1 MSGRMRKTCILP
13 GLGRA
18 QPKYSEAMSGEQIRR
33 MYMTK
38 ELKQE
43 YTLRIT
49 QANKT
54 QLITILYEMVIL
66 YVDEAEDALAA
77 GDKVAYK
84 SAIRKIRGCMNELTA
99 SLHFEYEL
107 ARNLLQL
114 YLYVNRELV
123 KASSHYDKDSL
134 EHVRL
139 VIGQLRDAYAQIES
153 RDTSGP
159 VMGNTQTVYA
169 GLTYGRNTLTE
180 NIGGSDSNR
189 GFCV

>member
-1 MSGRMRKTCILP
+1 MITV
-13 GLGRA
+13 
-18 QPKYSEAMSGEQIRR
+18 
-33 MYMTK
+33 MTK

-43 YTLRIT
+43 FTLRIT

-54 QLITILYEMVIL
+54 QLITILYEMVLI
-66 YVDEAEDALAA
+66 YIDEAEAALSEEDRA
-77 GDKVAYK
+77 GYK
-84 SAIRKIRGCMNELTA
+84 SALRKIRGCMNELTA
-99 SLHFEYEL
+99 SLNLEYDL
-107 ARNLLQL
+107 AQNILQL

-123 KASSHYDKDSL
+123 QASVHYDRDNL

-139 VIGQLRDAYAQIES
+139 VIGELQKAYKKIEAQ
-153 RDTSGP
+153 DVSGP

-180 NIGGSDSNR
+180 SITDPASNR

>member
-1 MSGRMRKTCILP
+1 
-13 GLGRA
+13 
-18 QPKYSEAMSGEQIRR
+18 
-33 MYMTK
+33 MTK

-54 QLITILYEMVIL
+54 QLITILYEMVLL
-66 YVDEAEDALAA
+66 YVDEAQAALEA
-77 GDKVAYK
+77 GQKMEYK
-84 SAIRKIRGCMNELTA
+84 SAIRKIRGCMDELMA
-99 SLHFEYEL
+99 SLNFDYEL
-107 ARNLLQL
+107 AHNLMQL
-114 YLYVNRELV
+114 YLYINRELV
-123 KASSHYDKDSL
+123 KASTHYEKEHL

-139 VIGQLRDAYAQIES
+139 IIGKLHKAYQAIEDQ
-153 RDTSGP
+153 DTSGP

-180 NIGGSDSNR
+180 NIADSLNNR